1 MVLSTNYAGSHLLS
15 PLVSAH
21 PACLGVGELHRY
33 SQLLDGDEKA
43 PVVAEYAS
51 NPLYTGLDELPVAN
65 WHAEI
70 GRRVGGNSPVVI
82 VDNSKKVKW
91 LNLIRKNPDY
101 EIVLVHL
108 LRDPRALVMRWLN
121 TYTSAASRRTQRLR
135 VARRM
140 PKHSLKIMF
149 GSWETVFVYK
159 WLRENLQIAR
169 CLEASGCD
177 FARVTYRD
185 MAFAAERTLQRLM
198 PELGLAFDPV
208 QLRFGES
215 ETLGTIKT
223 QHEGTVRRSEIKPD
237 LLWRDQLSASA
248 LLDIESNK
256 TLQGYLDS
264 VGLELVGDGL
274 TAGHGRG
281 SR

>member
-1 MVLSTNYAGSHLLS
+1 MVLSTNFAGSHLLS
-15 PLVSAH
+15 HLVSAH

-43 PVVAEYAS
+43 PVVAEYAA
-51 NPLYTGLDELPVAN
+51 NPLYAGLDELPVAH
-65 WHAEI
+65 WHAQI
-70 GRRVGGNSPVVI
+70 GRRVGGNLPVVI

-91 LNLIRKNPDY
+91 FNLIRKNPDY

-121 TYTSAASRRTQRLR
+121 TYTSAGSRRTQRLR

-140 PKHSLKIMF
+140 PEHSLKIMF
-149 GSWETVFVYK
+149 GSWETVFLYK

-177 FARVTYRD
+177 FIRVTYRD

-198 PELGLAFDPV
+198 PALGLAFDPV

-223 QHEGTVRRSEIKPD
+223 QHKDTVRRSEIKPD
-237 LLWRDQLSASA
+237 LLWRDQVSASA
-248 LLDIESNK
+248 LLEIESNK
-256 TLQGYLDS
+256 TLQGYLHS
-264 VGLELVGDGL
+264 VGLELVQDGL
-274 TAGHGRG
+274 TAER
-281 SR
+281 